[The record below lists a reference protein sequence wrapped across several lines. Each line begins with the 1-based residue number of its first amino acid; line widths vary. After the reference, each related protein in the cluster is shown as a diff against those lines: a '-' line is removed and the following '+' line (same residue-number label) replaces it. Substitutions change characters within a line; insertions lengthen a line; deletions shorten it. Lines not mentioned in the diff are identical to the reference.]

1 MFNSSLALASMV
13 DIQRSN
19 ELGKLLIVIIRG
31 VRVCRQM
38 VSLISQIKLN

>member
-1 MFNSSLALASMV
+1 MFNSSLALASMI
-13 DIQRSN
+13 DIPRSN

-31 VRVCRQM
+31 ARVCRQM